1 MKKTSLI
8 LALLLVLSFSV
19 FAMASVEEESGEN
32 KTVDQGSGTASGN
45 VDKGDK
51 SNAGGSVESG
61 EAEDNTRLGKYSV
74 VIDSCRLAKDYEG
87 KDVVIVK
94 FIFKNIS
101 NSTATSFAGAMEEAV
116 YQNGVGLNEA
126 YFLDDDANYSSDN
139 QTKEIKKGASIEV
152 EVAYVLEDT
161 TSPIEV
167 EVSEWLSWDDVTL
180 TRTFTF
186 E

>member
-19 FAMASVEEESGEN
+19 FAMASTEEESSGD
-32 KTVDQGSGTASGN
+32 KTVDQGSGTASGS

-51 SNAGGSVESG
+51 SEDSGSVSKDD
-61 EAEDNTRLGKYSV
+61 ASDNTRLGDYSI

-94 FIFKNIS
+94 YIFGNVEDDDAVS
-101 NSTATSFAGAMEEAV
+101 FVATFNYEV

-126 YFLDDDANYSSDN
+126 YFVDDDANYSSDN
-139 QTKEIKKGASIEV
+139 QLKDIKKGATIEV

-167 EVSEWLSWDDVTL
+167 EVSEWLSWDDVTI
-180 TRTFTF
+180 TKTFAF
-186 E
+186 N